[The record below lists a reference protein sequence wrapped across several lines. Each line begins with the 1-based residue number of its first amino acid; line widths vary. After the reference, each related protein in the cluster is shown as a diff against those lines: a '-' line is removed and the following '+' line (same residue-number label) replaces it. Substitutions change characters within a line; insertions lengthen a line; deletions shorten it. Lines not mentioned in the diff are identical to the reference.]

1 MSQIK
6 KILLYL
12 IGVGLLIFGNRDVL
26 AKIST
31 KKVESAEKELKP
43 DLKAFS
49 KPKDSVRREAIKVV
63 EKKNDALLDSIHA
76 ATTAKVS
83 QKAKAKELKKAE
95 QKKKKSE
102 VVVAGVQ
109 NEAEKVEEAPKT
121 KVEKEE
127 PEKAHG
133 TE

>member
-6 KILLYL
+6 KIVLYL

-31 KKVESAEKELKP
+31 KKAVSAEKELKP
-43 DLKAFS
+43 DPKAFS

-63 EKKNDALLDSIHA
+63 EKKNNALIDSTCA

-83 QKAKAKELKKAE
+83 QKAEKKALKKAE
-95 QKKKKSE
+95 VEKKKSE
-102 VVVAGVQ
+102 VVVAVAKE
-109 NEAEKVEEAPKT
+109 EAEKVEEAPKT
-121 KVEKEE
+121 TVEKEE